1 MIGGCT
7 GETGAAPSESTP
19 TTPAPVETRTSPT
32 PTGTASQDEPSMEPS
47 SEPIATR
54 PPAPDPPE
62 RPAAMDGTDALAAIE
77 TAEYFLDALNY
88 GIKSGDTGPL
98 VAVSASECESCS
110 SFAESIK
117 AREEKG
123 QWQAGG
129 TLRYEEA
136 TIPEDYASLTTI
148 PVQFETHQVEIV
160 LYSKDN
166 RELTR
171 QPSKDT
177 YLHVDV
183 TIEGSKWVVESL
195 RKVS

>member
-1 MIGGCT
+1 
-7 GETGAAPSESTP
+7 
-19 TTPAPVETRTSPT
+19 
-32 PTGTASQDEPSMEPS
+32 
-47 SEPIATR
+47 
-54 PPAPDPPE
+54 
-62 RPAAMDGTDALAAIE
+62 MDGTDALAAIE

-88 GIKSGDTGPL
+88 GIESGDTRPL
-98 VAVSASECESCS
+98 AAVSASKCESCS
-110 SFAESIK
+110 SFAKSIT

-123 QWQAGG
+123 QWQVGG
-129 TLRYEEA
+129 TLRYEGA
-136 TIPEDYASLTTI
+136 TIPENYESLTTI
-148 PVQFETHQVEIV
+148 PVQFETHQLEIV

-183 TIEGSKWVVESL
+183 IIEGNKWVVENL